1 MQKSRTDRQTMNM
14 GRKLK
19 LLIAALASILLVLTS
34 VPAANATYFSGGMYT
49 TKFSVRYVGANSTM
63 SSLFD
68 QSRGNWNSA
77 GVGAGISKNLSS
89 AHAMRAGSYTNEW
102 YGLYS
107 STGNRALKTTKFN
120 VYVNTRTL
128 YRDMPNKVSTTW
140 YLSTGTHELGHAL
153 SLADNPSTSSASLMK
168 HSRNRS
174 TIYKPQTYDK
184 NEVKRIY

>member
-1 MQKSRTDRQTMNM
+1 
-14 GRKLK
+14 
-19 LLIAALASILLVLTS
+19 
-34 VPAANATYFSGGMYT
+34 MYT